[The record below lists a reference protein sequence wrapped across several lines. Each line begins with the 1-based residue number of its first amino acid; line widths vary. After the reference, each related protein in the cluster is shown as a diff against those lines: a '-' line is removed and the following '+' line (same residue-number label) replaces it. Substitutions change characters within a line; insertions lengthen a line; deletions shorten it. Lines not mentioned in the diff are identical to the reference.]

1 MKTKIFSAALALSIV
16 GSSYAKSPVAPTFQ
30 DGQDPLKSGKWTL
43 VEKVSDEFNGKK
55 LDTNKWTADP
65 QANGWGWLGRVPQLF
80 DPNSVSVKD
89 GSMQI
94 LVGKYDKPVEKKSYN
109 RTDTYQYH
117 SALVRSVEADG
128 LMGYYYECRI
138 KMGKTEMGGGF
149 WLNVHPSVRPQRH
162 EIDIVECVG
171 AISPHMNDWQRKTKW
186 DRVMHSN
193 AINTTG
199 QPKNKDANYVN
210 IPTLNNENYHVYGAW
225 WKSPKEILCFLD
237 GKHVYTLV
245 PPVDFALPSFVQFS
259 IEMYDWNKIPDDGGL
274 VASLPEKDRIHYFDW
289 VRVWK
294 VK

>member
-1 MKTKIFSAALALSIV
+1 MRLREVLAVIAACTVISTA
-16 GSSYAKSPVAPTFQ
+16 AQPKAPTFVK
-30 DGQDPLKSGKWTL
+30 GQDPLEKGKWSL
-43 VEKVSDEFNGKK
+43 VERVSDEFNGNK
-55 LDTNKWTADP
+55 LDPKKWTADP
-65 QANGWGWLGRVPQLF
+65 QASGWGWLGRVPQLF
-80 DPNSVSVKD
+80 DPNAVSVKD
-89 GSMQI
+89 GAMQI
-94 LVGKYDKPVEKKSYN
+94 TVGKYPKPVQKRSYN
-109 RTDTYQYH
+109 RTDTYEYH
-117 SALVRSVEADG
+117 GGIVRSLAADG
-128 LMGYYYECRI
+128 LVGYYYECRI

-171 AISPHMNDWQRKTKW
+171 AISPHMNDWQRRTKW

-210 IPTLNNENYHVYGAW
+210 LPTLNNEDYHIYGAW
-225 WKSPKEILCFLD
+225 WRSPKEILCFLD

-259 IEMYDWNKIPDDGGL
+259 IEMYDWNRIPDDGGL
-274 VASLPEKDRIHYFDW
+274 VASLPEADRIHYFDW